1 LIGNFDKNDILNFID
16 RYSRGKVGGYLLPQ
30 GFQVKKQDCPAVH
43 QRILEQENAGG
54 LSPEDEE
61 ILKEILEEERLK
73 KEAMEDDGKKKK
85 KKKSKKGKKD
95 DEL

>member
-1 LIGNFDKNDILNFID
+1 MD
-16 RYSRGKVGGYLLPQ
+16 RYSKGKVGGYLLPN
-30 GFQVKKQDCPAVH
+30 GFQLKKQDCPAVH

-61 ILKEILEEERLK
+61 ILKEILEEERMK
-73 KEAMEDDGKKKK
+73 REAMEEDEGKKKK
-85 KKKSKKGKKD
+85 KKKKKAKN